1 MKPSE
6 LVMPPP
12 FPIPL
17 VVRTAADVEALRT
30 SKHARRAF
38 IILRVA
44 GLPVETSKQW
54 EVKLNR
60 ALRECGCSLGAKSSI
75 AAVVASLVWQ
85 TRFSLWS
92 PSHWP
97 AFLLRT
103 FLLILL
109 AGAAGKSIGILRA
122 RVQVEAIEKQ
132 IRNFEVSYAA
142 GGQ

>member
-6 LVMPPP
+6 LVMPLP

-17 VVRTAADVEALRT
+17 VVRTAADVEAMWRSRHGRRT
-30 SKHARRAF
+30 L
-38 IILRVA
+38 ILLHIP
-44 GLPVETSKQW
+44 GLPVEISKQW
-54 EVKLNR
+54 ETKLNL

-85 TRFSLWS
+85 STFSLWS
-92 PSHWP
+92 PPHWP

-132 IRNFEVSYAA
+132 IHNFEINSIAR
-142 GGQ
+142 GQ